1 MRLVA
6 IAIGALALTSVASP
20 AFALSCFAP
29 EPSANGIDTE
39 YSFSLSTDNGT
50 NGGVVE
56 DNMTE
61 EQASND
67 LQRLKRIGV
76 DAEDTE
82 RWSGCIKA
90 YVRTSS
96 GLEQQ
101 FYHPDSLRRVD

>member
-6 IAIGALALTSVASP
+6 IALGALALTAIASP
-20 AFALSCFAP
+20 AFAISCQAP
-29 EPSANGIDTE
+29 ELSAYGIDLE
-39 YSFSLSTDNGT
+39 YSFSIGNQSGIVK
-50 NGGVVE
+50 GSK
-56 DNMTE
+56 TE
-61 EQASND
+61 QQEIYD

-82 RWSGCIKA
+82 RWNGCIKA
-90 YVRTSS
+90 YVRNAS